1 MQSQIDRRSA
11 GAFTLVEV
19 LLALMLFSLS
29 AVVLGAAYL
38 NVLNGYELV
47 RQNEGREED
56 LRMVRSMILQ
66 QPDREELERGG
77 EIEGFYLGRIFW
89 RAHIDSTP
97 TPDLFLVTIEIEY
110 RPNKNDLSQQIAQQF
125 YLFRPSWSDSAEN
138 LYLREQMQER
148 FEAYKNYRHW

>member
-1 MQSQIDRRSA
+1 MQPQSDRRSSA
-11 GAFTLVEV
+11 AFTLVEV

-38 NVLNGYELV
+38 NVLNGYEMV

-77 EIEGFYLGRIFW
+77 EVEGFYLGRIFW
-89 RAHIDSTP
+89 RAHIDPAP
-97 TPDLFLVTIEIEY
+97 TPDLFLVTVEIEY
-110 RPNKNDLSQQIAQQF
+110 RPHNSDLAQQDAQQF
-125 YLFRPSWSDSAEN
+125 YLFRPSWSDPAEN
-138 LYLREQMQER
+138 NNLREQMQQR
-148 FEAYKNYRHW
+148 LEAYQNYRQW